1 MPGHITLVKRANYD
15 IALLARPIPYRDG
28 RLVEM
33 ATNQVSDVVL
43 GVARPQQTAGTLA
56 ARLAR
61 NLEAITTFF
70 LFLFVIAQPLSIA
83 ASHIAYAGAA
93 LAWVLRVA
101 LVRRGILKASPL
113 DLPMLIYVVLC
124 AASTL
129 LSPLPASSWEGM
141 RKVGLIFLVLL
152 VAHNVPNMRR
162 AKQLLAVLFVS
173 SLVAAAW
180 AGWNYAHG
188 VGLRVHNPRPETAFY
203 RSGLRDD
210 DVILRVDGRNLESPQ
225 EFVRELN
232 SEPAGKPMELRVVHG
247 GGIEI
252 LKDSVLIA
260 VPVDN
265 ALRAKNLSTLGM
277 QLITDRPARARAFYS
292 HYVTYAA
299 VLQFLACIVFGLW
312 LTHRGYSP
320 LSSTVF
326 AALLVVF
333 GMALLMTLTRG
344 SWLAFAFGC
353 VVELFFFVKHWSRN
367 VIIPAILIVAIGGTS
382 LAMHRWR
389 RTGIIDLN
397 DPGDDY
403 RVLMWRDGIRLI
415 EAHPWFG
422 VGMNVVRDSPT
433 QFRLAAVKKY
443 GILLHFHSTP
453 IQIGV
458 ESGLLVLTAWI
469 ALMAAYWLMLVHLV
483 KRTGESGDPFPH
495 GLSLGILGAT
505 SGFLMTSAVNY
516 DYGDSV
522 VVFLF
527 WFCAGLALALYHQ
540 LRGREST
547 GHASAGAAA

>member
-1 MPGHITLVKRANYD
+1 LDSTKPGVDGTLSA
-15 IALLARPIPYRDG
+15 
-28 RLVEM
+28 M
-33 ATNQVSDVVL
+33 ATNQVADAVL
-43 GVARPQQTAGTLA
+43 GMTRPRQAAGTLA
-56 ARLAR
+56 VRLAR
-61 NLEAITTFF
+61 YLEAITAFF

-83 ASHIAYAGAA
+83 ASHVAYAGAA
-93 LAWVLRVA
+93 LVWVLRLA
-101 LVRRGILKASPL
+101 LVRRGALKASPL
-113 DLPMLIYVVLC
+113 DLPILVYLVLC

-152 VAHNVPNMRR
+152 VAHNVPNLRR

-173 SLVAAAW
+173 SLAAAAC

-188 VGLRVHNPRPETAFY
+188 VGLRVHSPRPDTAFY
-203 RSGLRDD
+203 RAGLRDD

-225 EFVRELN
+225 EFVRELD
-232 SEPAGKPMELRVVHG
+232 SEPSGKPMELRVVHG

-252 LKDSVLIA
+252 LKDAVPIA
-260 VPVDN
+260 VPVDTE
-265 ALRAKNLSTLGM
+265 LRTKDLNHLGM
-277 QLITDRPARARAFYS
+277 QVITDHPARARAFYS

-299 VLQFLACIVFGLW
+299 VLQLLGCLVFGSW
-312 LTHRGYSP
+312 LTHWRYSP
-320 LSSTVF
+320 LSSAAF
-326 AALLVVF
+326 AGLLLVF
-333 GMALLMTLTRG
+333 GMALLMTLTRA

-353 VVELFFFVKHWSRN
+353 VVELCFFVKHWSRN

-389 RTGIIDLN
+389 STGIIDLN

-422 VGMNVVRDSPT
+422 VGMNVVRDAPS
-433 QFRLAAVKKY
+433 QFNLAAVKKY
-443 GILLHFHSTP
+443 GVLLHFHSTP

-458 ESGLLVLTAWI
+458 ESGLLVLAAWI
-469 ALMAAYWLMLVHLV
+469 ALMVVYCLLLVRLV
-483 KRTGESGDPFPH
+483 RRTRVTDDPFPH

-505 SGFLMTSAVNY
+505 SGFLMTSIVHY

-527 WFCAGLALALYHQ
+527 WFFAGLALALDRQ
-540 LRGREST
+540 LGRRERARS
-547 GHASAGAAA
+547 ASAGAAA